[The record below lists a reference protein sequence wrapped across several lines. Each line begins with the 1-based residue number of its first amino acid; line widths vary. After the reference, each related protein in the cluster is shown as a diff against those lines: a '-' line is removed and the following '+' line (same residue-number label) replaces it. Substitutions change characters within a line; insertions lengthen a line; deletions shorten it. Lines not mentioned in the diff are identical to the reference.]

1 MNEVQRYEFD
11 RQGFLVIESML
22 SAEQVARLAQAVDS
36 LEEHAVAR
44 IDAPPRKRSSRGS
57 EYHHDPDLGY
67 HVEGSRE
74 EGATVI
80 IEDFWNADPVFD
92 VLIGHQPTMDHVSSV
107 IQGRATINNSEI
119 RIRYRGNQSTNHG
132 GTRSA
137 KYRYHV
143 NRNGIDCMM
152 VRMVYFLHDV
162 SREQGAFCVI
172 AGTHKGNFDCPYD
185 TNDPDVEPGVV
196 GLEVKAGDAIFFTEA
211 LRHGGLTNRSL
222 EHAGTQDPA
231 RGVRPAFHDVAEHR
245 DHGRAA
251 VPHRYHARPSDGS
264 ATRPVPPLP
273 RSVSGWPQGHLGQ
286 RASHALKRSFI
297 SSPWSLHHCQ
307 SWCSARRRLPGVVGM
322 CGAISIPVSRCSVTS
337 AVPERRTGL

>member
-1 MNEVQRYEFD
+1 VNEVQRYEFD

-80 IEDFWNADPVFD
+80 IEDFWNADPAFD
-92 VLIGHQPTMDHVSSV
+92 LLIGHQPTMKYVCAV

-132 GTRSA
+132 GTGPANS

-143 NRNGIDCMM
+143 NQHGINCMM

-162 SREQGAFCVI
+162 SREQGAFCVVP
-172 AGTHKGNFDCPYD
+172 GTHKGNFDCPYD
-185 TNDPDVEPGVV
+185 TRDPDVEPGVV
-196 GLEVKAGDAIFFTEA
+196 GLEVRAGDAIFFTEA
-211 LRHGGLTNRSL
+211 LRHGGLTNRSKRTRKTIHVGYGPFWMKSQNIATMDEDQYLLPQTYARYTPEQRQLFRAWPTTL
-222 EHAGTQDPA
+222 EREFGNH
-231 RGVRPAFHDVAEHR
+231 RG
-245 DHGRAA
+245 
-251 VPHRYHARPSDGS
+251 
-264 ATRPVPPLP
+264 
-273 RSVSGWPQGHLGQ
+273 
-286 RASHALKRSFI
+286 
-297 SSPWSLHHCQ
+297 
-307 SWCSARRRLPGVVGM
+307 
-322 CGAISIPVSRCSVTS
+322 
-337 AVPERRTGL
+337 